1 MGGQEL
7 SMKFSNDIYAT
18 RADVKR
24 EMKTGLIDGI
34 WNEILK
40 YRSNFNNVLK
50 LRHVDSTAY
59 VVCLTPKIA
68 ERVNTIE
75 RKLLKLSKN
84 YTDLCKIRTEKEFD
98 IISKTKILKTIGKLY
113 NIETNESL
121 LYSISNGSL
130 TNVSPEF
137 LILTRYL
144 KCLDEIGNFAS
155 KEIDDNTIGTFYS
168 YLLGTED
175 LTEYYRTKDFEN
187 KFSKYI
193 TGRVY
198 LGIPYGIIDRSM
210 EQLLNFIQYS
220 DISGFIKAI
229 CTFYYLYYVK
239 PFETHNEEI
248 AILMLK
254 KILAFNDYDK
264 VASLINFEELL
275 MNKDELESVVFECQR
290 TYDLTYFLS
299 YCLNAIDKLVA
310 DALDDVANAEK
321 IGVRH
326 DFYQNDS
333 YQNNIPSLNRTNM
346 LDDGVTKVE
355 GTKVNESVTTI
366 PKETIQPQEPVSSS
380 FETKPTEVVP
390 PVQEA
395 NKTVVQIVEKIDES
409 EFKTT
414 PSQQTFAHESVSNE
428 PGVMVNFAQNIAIS
442 NLPTG
447 LSEEEAS
454 KLENHLLELN
464 PYLTRGQ
471 AYFYARHC
479 TIGMCYTISQYKK
492 EVGCAYETARCSMD
506 NLVTLG
512 YYVKKQLKNKYIYTP
527 VKKG

>member
-326 DFYQNDS
+326 DFYQNDI

-346 LDDGVTKVE
+346 LDDGVSKVE

-366 PKETIQPQEPVSSS
+366 PKETIQPQEPVRSS

-390 PVQEA
+390 PVQEV
-395 NKTVVQIVEKIDES
+395 NKTVVQNVEKIDES

>member
-18 RADVKR
+18 KADVKR

-34 WNEILK
+34 WSEILK

-68 ERVNTIE
+68 ERVNAIE

-130 TNVSPEF
+130 SNVSPEY

-144 KCLDEIGNFAS
+144 KCLDDIGNFAS

-187 KFSKYI
+187 RFSKYI

-210 EQLLNFIQYS
+210 DQLLNFIQYS

-275 MNKDELESVVFECQR
+275 VNKDQLESVVFECQR

-299 YCLNAIDKLVA
+299 YCLNAIDKLIA
-310 DALDDVANAEK
+310 ESLDDVANAEK

-333 YQNNIPSLNRTNM
+333 YQNNIPSLNKIDVI
-346 LDDGVTKVE
+346 DDVNNKTETLKAVEPSNGNPTFVNSESNVPSFETSSPEVKPVTQDVNKPTPTKVE
-355 GTKVNESVTTI
+355 RV
-366 PKETIQPQEPVSSS
+366 
-380 FETKPTEVVP
+380 
-390 PVQEA
+390 
-395 NKTVVQIVEKIDES
+395 DES
-409 EFKTT
+409 LFK
-414 PSQQTFAHESVSNE
+414 PNLNQQTFAHESVSND
-428 PGVMVNFAQNIAIS
+428 PGVTVNFAQNIAIS